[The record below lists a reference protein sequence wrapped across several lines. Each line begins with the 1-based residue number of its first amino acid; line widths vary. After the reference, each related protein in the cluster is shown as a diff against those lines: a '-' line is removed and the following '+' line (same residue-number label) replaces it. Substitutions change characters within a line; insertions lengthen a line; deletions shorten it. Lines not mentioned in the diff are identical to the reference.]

1 MAAVASREQLGG
13 LRRLVRALVKSLG
26 MLALGAI
33 AGIGALAL
41 LFARGGFAAAE
52 IVLTLLLLAAPAI
65 VLLFLAG
72 VRELLELPERLSR
85 MPQRGT
91 EQLSELTRMAGEA
104 RAASWRRAPL
114 LLWRLRGLVS
124 STRDLV
130 GFALPLRVLAPPF
143 LALTFGAVVTCA
155 ILIGVGLVALLVLA
169 VS

>member
-1 MAAVASREQLGG
+1 MAAVASKDHLGSFG
-13 LRRLVRALVKSLG
+13 RLVRALVKG
-26 MLALGAI
+26 FGILALGAI
-33 AGIGALAL
+33 AGTGALAL
-41 LFARGGFAAAE
+41 LLARGGYSAPE
-52 IVLTLLLLAAPAI
+52 IVLTVLLLAAPAI

-72 VRELLELPERLSR
+72 VRELLELPERLRR

-91 EQLSELTRMAGEA
+91 EQLNELTRIAGEA
-104 RAASWRRAPL
+104 RAASWSRTPS

-155 ILIGVGLVALLVLA
+155 ILIGVGLIALLVLA
-169 VS
+169 FS